1 MKYRFGNEREVKML
15 SRIFNYNNPVFRFF
29 IKVGYIW
36 WLNIL
41 WLICSIPIFTIGAST
56 TALVYS
62 CMKLQTDSGYV
73 TENFFKSFKENFKQ
87 ATGIWMIYLII
98 GVALIGDLIYWNL
111 TDHSS
116 LKLVW
121 AVTIALLIP
130 YCYSLLYVFAIQSKF
145 VNTVKNTIHFALVL
159 PLKHLKYTFPM
170 LVIVGIVVY
179 LNAVTIVMVN
189 FVTMNIGVGIVVYL
203 LSFYYRKVFSFYI
216 KEEPEEVEG
225 IDGEEHR

>member
-1 MKYRFGNEREVKML
+1 ML
-15 SRIFNYNNPVFRFF
+15 ARIFNYDNPVFRFF

-41 WLICSIPIFTIGAST
+41 WLICSLPIITIGAST

-62 CMKLQTDSGYV
+62 CMKLQTDSGYP
-73 TENFFKSFKENFKQ
+73 TGNFFKSFKENFKQ
-87 ATGIWMIYLII
+87 STGIWLIYLVI
-98 GVALIGDLIYWNL
+98 GAALIGDLIYWNL
-111 TDHSS
+111 TDSTN
-116 LKLVW
+116 LKLIW

-130 YCYSLLYVFAIQSKF
+130 YFYSLIYVFAIQSKF

-170 LVIVGIVVY
+170 IVIVGIVVY
-179 LNAVTIVMVN
+179 LNAVTIILVN
-189 FVTMNIGVGIVVYL
+189 FVTMNIGVGIVAYL

-216 KEEPEEVEG
+216 KEETEETEETEVEG
-225 IDGEEHR
+225 IEE